1 LRVSS
6 KKKARTSA
14 LTCAIKSARTEV
26 HDQIG
31 DVRLE
36 IGGLR
41 KEMHEGFA
49 AINRR
54 LDQIIQMQ
62 LDEHA
67 ARIKKLEAAVFS
79 N

>member
-1 LRVSS
+1 
-6 KKKARTSA
+6 
-14 LTCAIKSARTEV
+14 V

-31 DVRLE
+31 
-36 IGGLR
+36 GLC

-54 LDQIIQMQ
+54 LNQIIQMQ

-67 ARIKKLEAAVFS
+67 ARIKKLETAVFS
-79 N
+79 K